1 MNTLLFSK
9 LNIYAFLRD
18 AKDIAV
24 SCFKH
29 MNDLSN
35 VTFIIPLRIDSDDRL
50 RNIIL
55 STSFL
60 LNQFDCKVIIKESD
74 EMSKF
79 STWAFPLI
87 DSIADTKNLKYIYE
101 NNDKDYFHRTRLL
114 NEMILESETE
124 IVVNYDSDIIL
135 PVSSYLESKRMLDS
149 GEFDVV
155 YPYRFGEFGERKVV
169 LNTQIETDE
178 DLENLLQ
185 FPLIKKFITEYDPD
199 VLSESFGYAVHSQGK
214 GWAEY
219 GMVQFFNKEIYKKG
233 YLENE
238 NFIAYAPEDVER
250 HHRWKLLGYKIG
262 RVDNY
267 AYHLE
272 HKRTQNS
279 WFNNPFM
286 SKNNQL
292 WEYLKSLT
300 KEQLIE
306 YYENQFYVKEKL
318 ASDYLRNG

>member
-1 MNTLLFSK
+1 MACDM
-9 LNIYAFLRD
+9 I
-18 AKDIAV
+18 
-24 SCFKH
+24 
-29 MNDLSN
+29 DLSN

-60 LNQFDCKVIIKESD
+60 LNKFDCRVIIKESD

-79 STWAFPLI
+79 DYWALPLI
-87 DSIADTKNLKYIYE
+87 KSISDTKNLKYIFEE
-101 NNDKDYFHRTRLL
+101 NHDDHFHRTRLL
-114 NEMILESETE
+114 NEMILQTETE

-135 PVSSYLESKRMLDS
+135 PVSSYVNAQQMLTS
-149 GEFDVV
+149 SNFDVV
-155 YPYRFGEFGERKVV
+155 YPYRFGEKGERKVV
-169 LNTQIETDE
+169 LNTRVETED
-178 DLENLLQ
+178 DLEKLLD
-185 FPLIKKFITEYDPD
+185 FPLIKKFISNYEPEAF
-199 VLSESFGYAVHSQGK
+199 SESYVYATHSQGL

-219 GMVQFFNKEIYKKG
+219 GMVQFFNTEVYKRG

-262 RVDNY
+262 RIDNY

-286 SKNNQL
+286 QNNNEL
-292 WEYLKSLT
+292 WEYLKTLT
-300 KEQLIE
+300 KQEIID
-306 YYENQFYVKEKL
+306 YYENQPYVKEKL
-318 ASDYLRNG
+318 ASCYLCNR

>member
-1 MNTLLFSK
+1 M
-9 LNIYAFLRD
+9 I
-18 AKDIAV
+18 
-24 SCFKH
+24 
-29 MNDLSN
+29 DLSN

-60 LNQFDCKVIIKESD
+60 LNKFDCKVIIKESD
-74 EMSKF
+74 EMPKF
-79 STWAFPLI
+79 KTWALPLI
-87 DSIADTKNLKYIYE
+87 KKISDIKNLEYIFEE
-101 NNDKDYFHRTRLL
+101 NYDEHFHRTKLL
-114 NEMILESETE
+114 NDMIMQTTTD

-135 PVSSYLESKRMLDS
+135 PVESYIKAKEMLDS
-149 GEFDVV
+149 KKYDVV
-155 YPYRFGEFGERKVV
+155 YPYRFGEKGERKSVIDTVV
-169 LNTQIETDE
+169 EDEHDLNQ
-178 DLENLLQ
+178 LLDH
-185 FPLIKKFITEYDPD
+185 PIIREFIIDFDPD
-199 VLSESFGYAVHSQGK
+199 SFSNSYGYAQNVNGI

-219 GMVQFFNKEIYKKG
+219 GMVQFFNTEVYKEG

-250 HHRWKLLGYKIG
+250 HHRWNMLGYTIG

-286 SKNNQL
+286 QKNNQL
-292 WEYLKSLT
+292 WEYLKSLS
-300 KEQLIE
+300 KDELIE
-306 YYENQFYVKEKL
+306 YYESQEYVKERMGK
-318 ASDYLRNG
+318 